1 MATLKDHQQAM
12 VDLLASGSGIPASAS
27 RLAHAMHD
35 VLTIL
40 QLQSAARMTNRL
52 LSDESNYGLN
62 NLLLKAGATTPGLND
77 KALAAD
83 VEACRPKDTMFDRAR
98 AAERR
103 VKELENT
110 VKQLKESSAELKTAK
125 QAAEGTVYELEGKL
139 KETEQFWRKYEWAYI
154 DTTALLKNEQAAIR
168 ELQERVEK
176 LKTEQAYWYGRC
188 LDAGILDES
197 QEQAGCRKDDTQVCE
212 HSWNRTDL
220 VGVKE
225 CLICGATELRK

>member
-35 VLTIL
+35 LIDVLYVAFPNLPRTKDEDWLSTRGETRLTITPDVTL
-40 QLQSAARMTNRL
+40 DIKDIIRAVEANS
-52 LSDESNYGLN
+52 
-62 NLLLKAGATTPGLND
+62 PGLND

-110 VKQLKESSAELKTAK
+110 VNQLRAGNQKLRQEL
-125 QAAEGTVYELEGKL
+125 GK
-139 KETEQFWRKYEWAYI
+139 WRS
-154 DTTALLKNEQAAIR
+154 
-168 ELQERVEK
+168 V
-176 LKTEQAYWYGRC
+176 
-188 LDAGILDES
+188 ES
-197 QEQAGCRKDDTQVCE
+197 QLVRATVAENQTEEFNWLSNARDIALGYIITPEPEQAGCRKDDTQLE
-212 HSWNRTDL
+212 DL
-220 VGVKE
+220 NEVRICSK
-225 CLICGATELRK
+225 CGADL

>member
-1 MATLKDHQQAM
+1 MTTLKDHQQAM

-35 VLTIL
+35 VLGIL
-40 QLQSAARMTNRL
+40 LLQSAVRENATDIRAL
-52 LSDESNYGLN
+52 FGLDD
-62 NLLLKAGATTPGLND
+62 ATTPGLND

-110 VKQLKESSAELKTAK
+110 VKQLKERVGNLK
-125 QAAEGTVYELEGKL
+125 AA
-139 KETEQFWRKYEWAYI
+139 
-154 DTTALLKNEQAAIR
+154 
-168 ELQERVEK
+168 
-176 LKTEQAYWYGRC
+176 QAYWYGRC
-188 LDAGILDES
+188 REAGILDES

-212 HSWNRTDL
+212 HKNHSINIRNKTLECHDCSWNIPWPENFDPEAHMREVIRAQNSCSHDWSDTVDGKCQKCGVDL
-220 VGVKE
+220 
-225 CLICGATELRK
+225 